1 MKVPEAGFS
10 ALEWTKYLIEHETI
24 TPSKNEKKLLEEIKP
39 DLEKAGFTVTLDE
52 YDKKLN
58 GRCSL
63 SAHLHPEIDSNALC
77 MGGHIDTV
85 PLGTKKW
92 DYDPFSGKI
101 ADGKIY
107 GRGSCDMKSGVGAL
121 LAASIKLSS
130 QIRDR
135 DFIIHLYGG
144 EELNAEGSAH
154 MMEEPDFYKNMSAVI
169 ICEPTGGQPL
179 LGHRGSLWLKLKTT
193 GKTAHACMPHLG
205 DNALLK
211 LLSGITSLHDF
222 SFDMEH
228 PVLGKST
235 FAISSLHSGLNV
247 NSIPDSAYL
256 TIDIRTIPEQTTQYV
271 IQRIREL
278 VSNDIE
284 IELLQIL
291 PSLWTSPENE
301 FVKQVFS
308 TYKKI
313 TKKEPDIA
321 AVNFATDGA
330 SIRRVLKNV
339 PIVILGPGE
348 TSQAHQLNEFCR
360 ISDIEQVQNMY
371 EQIIKDF
378 YSL

>member
-1 MKVPEAGFS
+1 M
-10 ALEWTKYLIEHETI
+10 
-24 TPSKNEKKLLEEIKP
+24 
-39 DLEKAGFTVTLDE
+39 
-52 YDKKLN
+52 
-58 GRCSL
+58 
-63 SAHLHPEIDSNALC
+63 
-77 MGGHIDTV
+77 
-85 PLGTKKW
+85 
-92 DYDPFSGKI
+92 
-101 ADGKIY
+101 
-107 GRGSCDMKSGVGAL
+107 
-121 LAASIKLSS
+121 
-130 QIRDR
+130 
-135 DFIIHLYGG
+135 
-144 EELNAEGSAH
+144 
-154 MMEEPDFYKNMSAVI
+154 
-169 ICEPTGGQPL
+169 
-179 LGHRGSLWLKLKTT
+179 
-193 GKTAHACMPHLG
+193 
-205 DNALLK
+205 
-211 LLSGITSLHDF
+211 
-222 SFDMEH
+222 
-228 PVLGKST
+228 
-235 FAISSLHSGLNV
+235 

-308 TYKKI
+308 SYKKI

-321 AVNFATDGA
+321 AVNFASDGA